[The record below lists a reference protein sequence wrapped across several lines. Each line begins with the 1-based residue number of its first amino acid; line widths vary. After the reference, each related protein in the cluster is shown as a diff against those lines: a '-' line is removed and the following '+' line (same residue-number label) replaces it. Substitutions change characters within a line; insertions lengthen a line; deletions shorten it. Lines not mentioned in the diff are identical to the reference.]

1 MTDSETPNLDTI
13 KTLDTR
19 ISEVTVYTDRAL
31 IARRGT
37 VALTGNERELTV
49 ASLPATLETESVR
62 ATGTGTVAV
71 RLLGVRTE
79 TVFHSEPTGDRTAEL
94 TAQIQDLETQK
105 RAIDEQIAA
114 RKIQLN
120 FVENLSEKSVGSF
133 ASAISKQQ
141 IGLNE
146 TSELLNFL
154 GSNYKKYVSAIA
166 QHERQQRDLDK
177 QIEALRQ
184 QLRQVQT
191 PHSQQSFNII
201 VAIEPSDSGNFELEI
216 SYVVMGAR
224 WTPLYD
230 LRVNTTNNQINLNYL
245 AEVNQ
250 NTGED
255 WTGVALTLS
264 TAKPGMG
271 TLPPKLQPWFIDI
284 VRPKSAPTPEFMK
297 AQRRRNVEAE
307 MATDY
312 VDCEIVDEEN
322 MPFAGK
328 YNTFGSA
335 LAPEPIAAQTATAK
349 VSKEGSTVS
358 FQVGGNTNIPSDG
371 TPHKVTIFSDNYP
384 SKPEYIAIPHLV
396 SFAYLQ
402 AIVTNPTTGATLLPG
417 KANIFRDNTFVG
429 NVQLENVSPGEEFK
443 LNLGIDEGLKIE
455 RELVERQV
463 EKKLIGNQRRTTY
476 AYRLIVTNL
485 LQVAAKLIL
494 KEQLP
499 VSRKEQIKV
508 RLNQTNPKII
518 AGEMGLLEWIIS
530 LPPQAK
536 QELYYQFVVEHP
548 PELTVIGLDI

>member
-1 MTDSETPNLDTI
+1 MTNSDLLDRDNI
-13 KTLDTR
+13 KIVESQ

-31 IARRGT
+31 ITRRGT
-37 VALTGNERELTV
+37 VALTGNERELTI
-49 ASLPATLETESVR
+49 ASLPTTLETESVR
-62 ATGTGTVAV
+62 ATGAGTVAV
-71 RLLGVRTE
+71 RLLGVRSE
-79 TVFHSEPTGDRTAEL
+79 IVFHSEPAGDRLLEL
-94 TAQIQDLETQK
+94 TAQIQELETQK
-105 RAIDEQIAA
+105 RAIKDQIAS
-114 RKIQLN
+114 RRIQLN

-133 ASAISKQQ
+133 ASSISKQQ
-141 IGLNE
+141 IGLSE
-146 TSELLNFL
+146 AGELLNFL
-154 GSNYKKYVSAIA
+154 GSNYKKYISAIA
-166 QHERQQRDLDK
+166 QHERQQSDLDK
-177 QIEALRQ
+177 QIAALQQ

-201 VAIEPSDSGNFELEI
+201 VAIDPSGSGNFELEV
-216 SYVVMGAR
+216 SYVVTRAR

-271 TLPPKLQPWFIDI
+271 TLPPKLEPWFIDI
-284 VRPKSAPTPEFMK
+284 YSRNYAQTTEVESMKRLRSSEPEFPLPM
-297 AQRRRNVEAE
+297 
-307 MATDY
+307 MA
-312 VDCEIVDEEN
+312 
-322 MPFAGK
+322 MAP
-328 YNTFGSA
+328 SA
-335 LAPEPIAAQTATAK
+335 DPPAREPIAAQTATAT

-358 FQVGGNTNIPSDG
+358 FQIGGNTNIPSDG

-384 SKPEYIAIPHLV
+384 SKPEYIAVPRLV

-402 AIVTNPTTGATLLPG
+402 AIITNPATGATLLPG

-455 RELVERQV
+455 RDLVERQV
-463 EKKLIGNQRRTTY
+463 DKKLIGNQRRTTY

-485 LQVAAKLIL
+485 QQVPAHLTL

-508 RLNQTNPKII
+508 RLTQSNPKIV
-518 AGEMGLLEWIIS
+518 AGEMGILEWIIS

>member
-1 MTDSETPNLDTI
+1 MTDSNLLDRDHI
-13 KTLDTR
+13 KIVESQ

-31 IARRGT
+31 ITRRGT

-49 ASLPATLETESVR
+49 ASLPTTLETESVR
-62 ATGTGTVAV
+62 ATGAGTVAV
-71 RLLGVRTE
+71 RLLGVHTE
-79 TVFHSEPTGDRTAEL
+79 TVFHSEPTGDRIPEL
-94 TAQIQDLETQK
+94 TAQIQELETQK
-105 RAIDEQIAA
+105 RAINDRITA
-114 RKIQLN
+114 RKIQLQ
-120 FVENLSEKSVGSF
+120 FLQGLSEKSVGSF
-133 ASAISKQQ
+133 SSSIAKQQ
-141 IGLNE
+141 IGLTE

-154 GSNYKKYVSAIA
+154 GTNYLKHVSAIG
-166 QHERQQRDLDK
+166 QHERQQRDLDN
-177 QIEALRQ
+177 QIEALYQ
-184 QLRQVQT
+184 QLHQVQT
-191 PHSQQSFNII
+191 PYSQQSFNII
-201 VAIEPSDSGNFELEI
+201 VAIEPSGSGNFELEV

-271 TLPPKLQPWFIDI
+271 TLPPKLQPWFIDTYS
-284 VRPKSAPTPEFMK
+284 RNY
-297 AQRRRNVEAE
+297 AQTTELERMSRSRASEAE
-307 MATDY
+307 VPDIMMA
-312 VDCEIVDEEN
+312 
-322 MPFAGK
+322 MPH
-328 YNTFGSA
+328 SA
-335 LAPEPIAAQTATAK
+335 ADSAPEPIAAQTATATL
-349 VSKEGSTVS
+349 SKEGSTVS

-384 SKPEYIAIPHLV
+384 YKPEYVAVPRLV

-402 AIVTNPTTGATLLPG
+402 AIVTNPTAGATLLPG

-429 NVQLENVSPGEEFK
+429 NVQLKNVSHGEEFK

-463 EKKLIGNQRRTTY
+463 DKKLIGNQRRTTY
-476 AYRLIVTNL
+476 AYRLILTNL
-485 LQVAAKLIL
+485 QQVPAKLTL

-508 RLNQTNPKII
+508 RLTQTNPKIV

-536 QELYYQFVVEHP
+536 QELHYQFVVEHP

>member
-1 MTDSETPNLDTI
+1 MTDSNLLDRDNI
-13 KTLDTR
+13 KIVESQ

-31 IARRGT
+31 ITRRGT

-49 ASLPATLETESVR
+49 ASLPTTLETESVR
-62 ATGTGTVAV
+62 ATGSGTVAV
-71 RLLGVRTE
+71 RLLGVHTE
-79 TVFHSEPTGDRTAEL
+79 TVFHSEPTGDRIAEL
-94 TAQIQDLETQK
+94 TAQIQELETQK
-105 RAIDEQIAA
+105 RAIKDQIAS

-133 ASAISKQQ
+133 ASSISKQQ

-146 TSELLNFL
+146 AGELLNFL
-154 GSNYKKYVSAIA
+154 GSNYKKYISAIA

-191 PHSQQSFNII
+191 PYSQQSFNII
-201 VAIEPSDSGNFELEI
+201 VAIEPSGSGNFELEV
-216 SYVVMGAR
+216 SYVVTRAH

-284 VRPKSAPTPEFMK
+284 VRPQSAPTAEFMK
-297 AQRRRNVEAE
+297 QRRVQTEDAE
-307 MATDY
+307 MGTNHLQLEMENEPQFAMMALRSAAAT
-312 VDCEIVDEEN
+312 
-322 MPFAGK
+322 
-328 YNTFGSA
+328 
-335 LAPEPIAAQTATAK
+335 PEPIAAQTATAK

-443 LNLGIDEGLKIE
+443 LNLGVDERLKIE

-463 EKKLIGNQRRTTY
+463 DKKLIGNQRRTTY
-476 AYRLIVTNL
+476 AYRLILTNL
-485 LQVAAKLIL
+485 QQVPAKLTL

-508 RLNQTNPKII
+508 RLAQTNPKII